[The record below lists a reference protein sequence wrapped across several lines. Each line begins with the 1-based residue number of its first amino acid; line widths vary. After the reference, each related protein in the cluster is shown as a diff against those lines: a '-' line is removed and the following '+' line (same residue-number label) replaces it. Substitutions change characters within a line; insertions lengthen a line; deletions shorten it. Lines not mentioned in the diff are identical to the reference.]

1 MNSLILDLITA
12 VYLSGWTFAAIAMFI
27 YAIAERNDIRRL
39 ESEISRLKRT
49 IKGLEEKKI

>member
-12 VYLSGWTFAAIAMFI
+12 VFFSGGALSAIAMFL
-27 YAIAERNDIRRL
+27 YVFSGRKEIRRL

>member
-12 VYLSGWTFAAIAMFI
+12 VYLSGWTFAAIAMFV
-27 YAIAERNDIRRL
+27 YAIKERNDIRRL

>member
-12 VYLSGWTFAAIAMFI
+12 VYLSGWTVAAIAMFI
-27 YAIAERNDIRRL
+27 YAVSERNDIRRL